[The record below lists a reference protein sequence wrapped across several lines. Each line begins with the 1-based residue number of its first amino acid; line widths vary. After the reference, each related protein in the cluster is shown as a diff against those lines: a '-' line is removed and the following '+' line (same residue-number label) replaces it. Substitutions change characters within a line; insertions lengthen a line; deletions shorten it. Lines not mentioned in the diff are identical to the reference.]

1 MIIIR
6 CLIFII
12 FFTFCL
18 IDSAEGKVD
27 EQPKQDIKLYEELK
41 VAILENNIS
50 KKKWALLKLVELK
63 NINVKE
69 YNYLYGVMALYGVF
83 IDKNIE
89 LAISNLDCAASA
101 GHIDASYLLGSYYAQ
116 SELPSREADE
126 VKLLTYAAK
135 NGHLGAMYNLYAVY
149 ENGGEISKE
158 QAIHWLSL
166 AAKAGAENSALM
178 YAQILF
184 SDAKEQENPRLALK
198 SLDILQKTNFN
209 KFKGEAFFLMAQ
221 IYGDDNLELV
231 FDLRKSHFYIEKSAS
246 EGFPRAVFI
255 LNSYRDILNNE
266 SK

>member
-6 CLIFII
+6 FLIFII

-18 IDSAEGKVD
+18 MDSAEGKVD
-27 EQPKQDIKLYEELK
+27 EKPKQDIKLYEKLK
-41 VAILENNIS
+41 LAIFENDISKRKWAIL
-50 KKKWALLKLVELK
+50 KLEELK
-63 NINVKE
+63 NINMKE

-89 LAISNLDCAASA
+89 LAISNLDGAASA
-101 GHIDASYLLGSYYAQ
+101 GHIGASYILGSYYAQ
-116 SELPSREADE
+116 LELPSRDAAE

-149 ENGGEISKE
+149 ENGGAITRE
-158 QAIHWLSL
+158 QAIYWLSL

-184 SDAKEQENPRLALK
+184 SDAKEQINPKLALK

-221 IYGDDNLELV
+221 IYGDDNLEPV
-231 FDLRKSHFYIEKSAS
+231 FDIGKSHFYIEKSAS

-255 LNSYRDILNNE
+255 LKNYRDIINNE